1 MHLGIS
7 YFDYTKSIDGQHQSY
22 ESGSRALVSGVTPQM
37 VLPEYELVE
46 KVREAFRKRCGP
58 VLTMGAL
65 LRNFGIMDGHRDRQ
79 SLSWPEFSMSMQ
91 DVGSLNA
98 QEIGMAFRLF
108 DPDASNSIG
117 QTEFLKG
124 IRGGLNAER
133 KVLVHQIFKGL
144 NTGGDGKIRQKDMEV
159 KYKGADI
166 APMMRAFGNRGKDGV
181 ITLEDFEDCM
191 YRQTRPFDTLVHSLP
206 AT

>member
-1 MHLGIS
+1 MLQVEPVRNG
-7 YFDYTKSIDGQHQSY
+7 GG
-22 ESGSRALVSGVTPQM
+22 SGAVLSGT
-37 VLPEYELVE
+37 
-46 KVREAFRKRCGP
+46 EAFAP
-58 VLTMGAL
+58 QVILA
-65 LRNFGIMDGHRDRQ
+65 
-79 SLSWPEFSMSMQ
+79 
-91 DVGSLNA
+91 
-98 QEIGMAFRLF
+98 RLF
-108 DPDASNSIG
+108 DPDGSNSIG

-181 ITLEDFEDCM
+181 ITLEDFEDCT
-191 YRQTRPFDTLVHSLP
+191 YHAKPPPRSCTARVPP
-206 AT
+206 

>member
-1 MHLGIS
+1 
-7 YFDYTKSIDGQHQSY
+7 
-22 ESGSRALVSGVTPQM
+22 
-37 VLPEYELVE
+37 
-46 KVREAFRKRCGP
+46 
-58 VLTMGAL
+58 
-65 LRNFGIMDGHRDRQ
+65 
-79 SLSWPEFSMSMQ
+79 MSMQ

-117 QTEFLKG
+117 RTEFLKG

-166 APMMRAFGNRGKDGV
+166 APMMRAFDDRGKGGI
-181 ITLEDFEDCM
+181 ITLEEFEDEVAGGFGKVS
-191 YRQTRPFDTLVHSLP
+191 TRLLAGESRVVSARFFGDATGRSPFVFTYGTSSPNCNNSTYAHKLHVVKAYGRCDAMP
-206 AT
+206 AGCAS

>member
-1 MHLGIS
+1 
-7 YFDYTKSIDGQHQSY
+7 
-22 ESGSRALVSGVTPQM
+22 
-37 VLPEYELVE
+37 
-46 KVREAFRKRCGP
+46 
-58 VLTMGAL
+58 
-65 LRNFGIMDGHRDRQ
+65 
-79 SLSWPEFSMSMQ
+79 MSMQ

-181 ITLEDFEDCM
+181 ITLEDFEDCT
-191 YRQTRPFDTLVHSLP
+191 YRQTRPFDKLVHSLP
-206 AT
+206 TT